1 MTGED
6 PREAGSDADG
16 SNRRTFI
23 CHAGEDQHQA
33 ELLAERMEATG
44 LHCWIAPRDIPSGW
58 RYAPAITQA
67 IDRCSVFLILYSEHA
82 AKSTHVA
89 SEIEH
94 CAGIDKPILLV
105 RTDSADPHAD
115 NRISLFLGSHQWF
128 DASAESL
135 EGQLDEIAA
144 DVRAL
149 LVEAEEEEKEEEIV
163 EPPESDPDPEPE
175 EGGPVESPVP
185 NGEREAPAA
194 RGIGIDVGATKI
206 RGCIVDFADPAV
218 MPEENRYFER
228 IDSPANARTVLDK
241 TQEILERIFEDH
253 FQDSQPVG
261 IGIAVPGQVDLR
273 AGTLKFGP
281 NLFGARNVPF
291 KTHLSRAF
299 PGIPIRVDNEV
310 RCATRCEL
318 HLGTG
323 RDFDDFACIF
333 IGKGVGSGTVV
344 DRRIYFGHNYCAG
357 EVGHIKISNTGQ
369 PCACGQIGCLETFV
383 KAQAIVDRAEA
394 KAIDWESREL
404 DTILKA
410 DGSLEPEGVAGA
422 IEAGDAAAQEVA
434 KEVGED
440 LGRGIA
446 NYLHL
451 LNPAAVIVGGGV
463 MTGFFFHMIDD
474 ITRAVQ
480 GNALAEVANTPIVQS
495 AYPEEG
501 IAIGASLLFYPED
514 EWPY

>member
-1 MTGED
+1 MNGEEL
-6 PREAGSDADG
+6 REAGSDADG
-16 SNRRTFI
+16 SDRRTFV
-23 CHAGEDQHQA
+23 CHAGEDQDQA
-33 ELLAERMEATG
+33 EKLVERLEYAG
-44 LHCWIAPRDIPSGW
+44 LSCWIAPRDIPRGW
-58 RYAPAITQA
+58 RYARAITEA
-67 IDRCSVFLILYSEHA
+67 IDRCSVFLILYSEQA

-115 NRISLFLGSHQWF
+115 NRISLFLASHQWF
-128 DASAESL
+128 DASAEPL

-149 LVEAEEEEKEEEIV
+149 LAETEEGEGKTIV
-163 EPPESDPDPEPE
+163 KQPEPDPPPEPE
-175 EGGPVESPVP
+175 TSEPVGPPVAGGA
-185 NGEREAPAA
+185 REASSE

-206 RGCIVDFADPAV
+206 RGCIVDFADPDAV
-218 MPEENRYFER
+218 LPAENNYFER

-253 FQDSQPVG
+253 FRDSQPVG

-394 KAIDWESREL
+394 KAIDWETREL
-404 DTILKA
+404 NTSLKA
-410 DGSLEPEGVAGA
+410 DGSLEPEGVASA

-480 GNALAEVANTPIVQS
+480 ANALAEVANTPIVQS
-495 AYPEEG
+495 AYPEKG